1 MPQEKIEDNAN
12 AKVFIYLLL
21 IFFFGGGG
29 GLGGWGW
36 GGRGA
41 NKVNLGDAQMG
52 MTKYYFTLPTIIK
65 GIYHATAFFRCGFR

>member
-21 IFFFGGGG
+21 IFFLGGG
-29 GLGGWGW
+29 GLGG
-36 GGRGA
+36 GGGGA
-41 NKVNLGDAQMG
+41 GGQTRSIWEMHKWG